1 MTADRPNLA
10 TAARRL
16 LATLA
21 AVAIPAVIAAA
32 PAMAAAAPAAEC
44 TPDSSTACVVAIVL
58 DAENNPVPDV
68 GVTISGA
75 GFEQDVTTT
84 QEGPASVEVP
94 QVGSYTLTIDEET
107 IPDGLFPNATEQQ
120 VTAQTGSSARAAFRL
135 GTTPPESAEP
145 TDGATTAPGDGE
157 TGGAEPTDA
166 ASGGAAGEGL
176 GGAGTTTTGGG
187 GPSFEQIWQQFG
199 SGIRFGLL
207 LALASVGIS
216 LIYGTTGL
224 SSFSHGE
231 QVTLGAMFGYI
242 GVNWLNMPVWLAVIL
257 VIVACG
263 ATGWLQDAAIWAP
276 LRRRGTPVTQMMIV
290 TIGLSLALQY
300 AIQMVIG
307 GRSHRVLPQNPRP
320 LEIAGITLSTASWL
334 SMGVAVVV
342 ILFIGWFLTRTRVGR
357 ATRAVSDNTAL
368 ASATG
373 INPDRI
379 IRIVWVM
386 STGFAGLAGMLLA
399 ISFGS
404 FNWSLGMLLL
414 LLMFAA
420 VTLGGLGTAYGALL
434 GSLVIGLV
442 VEMSTLIP
450 GMPSDLRYASALVI
464 LILVLLFRPQ
474 GLLGRA
480 ERIG

>member
-21 AVAIPAVIAAA
+21 AVAFPALIVAT
-32 PAMAAAAPAAEC
+32 PAMAASAPDAEC
-44 TPDSSTACVVAIVL
+44 TPDASTACVVAIIL
-58 DAENNPVPDV
+58 DAQSNPVPDV
-68 GVTISGA
+68 GVTISGVE
-75 GFEQDVTTT
+75 FEADVIST

-94 QVGSYTLTIDEET
+94 HVGTYTITLDEAT
-107 IPDGLFPNATEQQ
+107 VPDGLYPDATERQ
-120 VTAQTGSSARAAFRL
+120 VTAQNGIAARAAFRL
-135 GTTPPESAEP
+135 GTTPPEDAEP
-145 TDGATTAPGDGE
+145 TEGATSAPAG
-157 TGGAEPTDA
+157 EPTDA
-166 ASGGAAGEGL
+166 AGGGAPADEGL
-176 GGAGTTTTGGG
+176 GGADTARGS
-187 GPSFEQIWQQFG
+187 GPSFDQIWQQFG

-231 QVTLGAMFGYI
+231 QVTLGAMFGFI
-242 GVNWLNMPVWLAVIL
+242 GIQWLGLPVWLTVIL
-257 VIVACG
+257 VIAVCG
-263 ATGWLQDAAIWAP
+263 ATGWLQDAGIWAP

-290 TIGLSLALQY
+290 TIGLSLALQFV
-300 AIQMVIG
+300 IQMVIG
-307 GRSHRVLPQNPRP
+307 GRSLRVLPQNPRP
-320 LEIAGITLSTASWL
+320 LDIAGITLSTASWL
-334 SMGVAVVV
+334 SMLVAVVV
-342 ILFIGWFLTRTRVGR
+342 IAFIGWFLTRTRIGR
-357 ATRAVSDNTAL
+357 ATRAVSDNPAL

-373 INPDRI
+373 INPDYI
-379 IRIVWVM
+379 VRIVWIM
-386 STGFAGLAGMLLA
+386 SAGFAGLAGMLLA

-464 LILVLLFRPQ
+464 LILVLLVRPQ

>member
-21 AVAIPAVIAAA
+21 AAAIPAVIAAA
-32 PAMAAAAPAAEC
+32 PAMAAAAPADC
-44 TPDSSTACVVAIVL
+44 TPDDTTACVVAIVL

-75 GFEQDVTTT
+75 GFETDVTST

-94 QVGSYTLTIDEET
+94 QVGTYTLTLDEET
-107 IPDGLFPNATEQQ
+107 VPDGLFPDATELQ

-145 TDGATTAPGDGE
+145 SGGATTAPSEGQ
-157 TGGAEPTDA
+157 PTDA
-166 ASGGAAGEGL
+166 ASAPAAGDEGL
-176 GGAGTTTTGGG
+176 GGAGTAATGGG
-187 GPSFEQIWQQFG
+187 GPSLQQIWQQFG

-231 QVTLGAMFGYI
+231 QVTLGAMFGFI
-242 GVNWLNMPVWLAVIL
+242 GINWLHLPIWLTVIL
-257 VIVACG
+257 VIVACA

-307 GRSHRVLPQNPRP
+307 GRSHRVLPQNPKP
-320 LEIAGITLSTASWL
+320 LEIAGITLSTASWI
-334 SMGVAVVV
+334 SMLVAVVV
-342 ILFIGWFLTRTRVGR
+342 IFFIGWFLTRTRTGR

-368 ASATG
+368 AAATG

-379 IRIVWVM
+379 IRVVWTM

-399 ISFGS
+399 VSFGS

>member
-21 AVAIPAVIAAA
+21 AAAIPAVLAAA
-32 PAMAAAAPAAEC
+32 PAMAAEAPAADC
-44 TPDSSTACVVAIVL
+44 TPDGSTACVVAIVL
-58 DAENNPVPDV
+58 DEENNPVPDV
-68 GVTISGA
+68 GVTVSGA
-75 GFEQDVTTT
+75 GFETEVTTSA
-84 QEGPASVEVP
+84 EGPASVEVP
-94 QVGSYTLTIDEET
+94 EVGSYTLTLDET
-107 IPDGLFPNATEQQ
+107 TVPDGLFPDATERQ
-120 VTAQTGSSARAAFRL
+120 VTAQTGISARAAFNL
-135 GTTPPESAEP
+135 GTTPPESEP
-145 TDGATTAPGDGE
+145 SEAPSDGE
-157 TGGAEPTDA
+157 TGSSEPTDA
-166 ASGGAAGEGL
+166 ATDGTAPVDEGL
-176 GGAGTTTTGGG
+176 GGADTTTRG
-187 GPSFEQIWQQFG
+187 GPSFQQIWQQFG

-231 QVTLGAMFGYI
+231 QVTLGAMFGFI
-242 GVNWLNMPVWLAVIL
+242 GINWLNLPVWLTVIL
-257 VIVACG
+257 VIAVCAG
-263 ATGWLQDAAIWAP
+263 TGWLQDAAIWGP
-276 LRRRGTPVTQMMIV
+276 LRKRGTPVTQMMIV
-290 TIGLSLALQY
+290 TIGLALALQY

-307 GRSHRVLPQNPRP
+307 GRSLRVLPQNPRP
-320 LEIAGITLSTASWL
+320 LELAGITLSTVSWI
-334 SMGVAVVV
+334 SMGVAVLV
-342 ILFIGWFLTRTRVGR
+342 ILFIAWFLTRTRIGR
-357 ATRAVSDNTAL
+357 ATRAVSDNPAL
-368 ASATG
+368 AAATG

-386 STGFAGLAGMLLA
+386 SAGFAGLAGMLLA

-464 LILVLLFRPQ
+464 LILVLLLRPQ

>member
-1 MTADRPNLA
+1 MTADRPNFA

-21 AVAIPAVIAAA
+21 AAAIPAM
-32 PAMAAAAPAAEC
+32 MAATPAVAASAPAEC
-44 TPDSSTACVVAIVL
+44 TPDASTACVVAIVL
-58 DAENNPVPDV
+58 DGENNPVPDV

-75 GFEQDVTTT
+75 GFETDVTTT

-94 QVGSYTLTIDEET
+94 QVGTYTITLDEAT
-107 IPDGLFPNATEQQ
+107 VPDRLFPDATERE
-120 VTAQTGSSARAAFRL
+120 VTAQKGIAARAAFRL
-135 GTTPPESAEP
+135 GTTPPESTEP
-145 TDGATTAPGDGE
+145 TEEATTAPADG
-157 TGGAEPTDA
+157 EPTDA
-166 ASGGAAGEGL
+166 ASDGAAPVGEGL
-176 GGAGTTTTGGG
+176 GGADTTSGS
-187 GPSFEQIWQQFG
+187 GPSLGQIWQQFG

-231 QVTLGAMFGYI
+231 QVTLGAMFGFI
-242 GVNWLNMPVWLAVIL
+242 GIQWLGLPVWLTVIL
-257 VIVACG
+257 VIAVCA

-300 AIQMVIG
+300 VIQMVIG
-307 GRSHRVLPQNPRP
+307 GRSLRVLPQNPRP
-320 LEIAGITLSTASWL
+320 LEIAGITLSTVSWL
-334 SMGVAVVV
+334 SMAAAVVV
-342 ILFIGWFLTRTRVGR
+342 ILFIAWFLTRTRIGR
-357 ATRAVSDNTAL
+357 ATRAVSDNPAL

-379 IRIVWVM
+379 VRIVWVM
-386 STGFAGLAGMLLA
+386 SAGFAGLAGMLLA

-464 LILVLLFRPQ
+464 LILVLLLRPQ

>member
-21 AVAIPAVIAAA
+21 AVAFPAVLVAA
-32 PAMAAAAPAAEC
+32 PAMAASAAAAEC
-44 TPDSSTACVVAIVL
+44 TPDASTACVVAIVL
-58 DAENNPVPDV
+58 DEENNPVPDV

-75 GFEQDVTTT
+75 GFETDVTTT

-94 QVGSYTLTIDEET
+94 QVGTYTLTLDEAT
-107 IPDGLFPNATEQQ
+107 IPDGLFPDATERQ
-120 VTAQTGSSARAAFRL
+120 VTAQTGIAARAAFNL
-135 GTTPPESAEP
+135 GTTPPESTEP

-157 TGGAEPTDA
+157 TAGGEPTDT
-166 ASGGAAGEGL
+166 ASDGTAPVGEGL
-176 GGAGTTTTGGG
+176 GGADTTAGG
-187 GPSFEQIWQQFG
+187 GPSFQQIWQQFG

-231 QVTLGAMFGYI
+231 QVTLGAMFGFI
-242 GVNWLNMPVWLAVIL
+242 GINWLHLPVWLTVIL
-257 VIVACG
+257 VIVVCA
-263 ATGWLQDAAIWAP
+263 ATGWLQDAGIWAP

-290 TIGLSLALQY
+290 TIGLALALQY

-307 GRSHRVLPQNPRP
+307 GRSLRVLPENPRP
-320 LEIAGITLSTASWL
+320 LEIAGITLSTVSWL
-334 SMGVAVVV
+334 SMVVAVVV
-342 ILFIGWFLTRTRVGR
+342 ILFIAWFLTRTRIGR
-357 ATRAVSDNTAL
+357 ATRAVSDNPAL

-379 IRIVWVM
+379 VRIVWVM
-386 STGFAGLAGMLLA
+386 SAGFAGLAGMLLA

-420 VTLGGLGTAYGALL
+420 VTLGGLGTAFGALL

-464 LILVLLFRPQ
+464 LILVLLLRPQ

>member
-1 MTADRPNLA
+1 MKADRPNLA

-21 AVAIPAVIAAA
+21 AVAIPAMIVAT
-32 PAMAAAAPAAEC
+32 PAMAASAPDAEC
-44 TPDSSTACVVAIVL
+44 TPDASTACVVAIVL
-58 DAENNPVPDV
+58 DGESNPVPDV
-68 GVTISGA
+68 GVTISGVD
-75 GFEQDVTTT
+75 FEEEATTT
-84 QEGPASVEVP
+84 QDGPASVEVP
-94 QVGSYTLTIDEET
+94 HVGNYTITLDEAT
-107 IPDGLFPNATEQQ
+107 VPDGLFPDATERV
-120 VTAQTGSSARAAFRL
+120 VTAQNGIAARAAFRL
-135 GTTPPESAEP
+135 TTTPPE
-145 TDGATTAPGDGE
+145 
-157 TGGAEPTDA
+157 GAEPTATPTEGDPTDA
-166 ASGGAAGEGL
+166 ATDGTVPADEGL
-176 GGAGTTTTGGG
+176 GGADTTRGS
-187 GPSFEQIWQQFG
+187 GPSLNQIWQQFG

-242 GVNWLNMPVWLAVIL
+242 GIQWMGLPIWLTLIL
-257 VIVACG
+257 VMVVCA

-300 AIQMVIG
+300 IIQMVIG
-307 GRSHRVLPQNPRP
+307 GRSLRVLPQNPRP
-320 LEIAGITLSTASWL
+320 LEIAGITLSTASWF
-334 SMGVAVVV
+334 SMGAAIVV
-342 ILFIGWFLTRTRVGR
+342 IAFIAWFLTRTRIGR

-368 ASATG
+368 AAATG
-373 INPDRI
+373 INPDLI
-379 IRIVWVM
+379 VRIVWIM
-386 STGFAGLAGMLLA
+386 SAGFAGLAGMLLA

-420 VTLGGLGTAYGALL
+420 VTLGGLGTAFGALL

-464 LILVLLFRPQ
+464 LILVLLVRPQ